1 MPKKYIPYEP
11 VPLRGQ
17 ALLGN
22 IPRPRRLLTYRGNDG
37 VFAKL
42 DRGMPYYESEILET
56 VGAKSDNMLIQG
68 ECLTACA
75 MLKTQGVKVDLVYID
90 PPFASGADYAKQILL
105 RPNPELTKKA
115 RKAAQALDNEDLRA
129 FEEKIY
135 GDVWRKENYLNWM
148 YENLCAIRSV
158 MAKTAS
164 IYVHL
169 DWHIGHYVKV
179 LLDEVFGDANFR
191 NEIVWKKLNSPK
203 AQSDTFGNQ
212 KDSIFYYTMS
222 EEGAVFNKIYRK
234 AGATALNAYRY
245 DDNDGRGKY
254 RLIEIEA
261 HGDQNYPGRKEV
273 VFKGRKAAYLHSLE
287 TLKEF
292 DKAGLIYTSST
303 GRLSKKKYLSE
314 MKGVLVSD
322 IWTDGDVSPIQGAEK
337 IDYPTQKP
345 EALLRRIIEASTHE
359 GMLVADF
366 FGGSGTAAIVAN
378 NTGRKFIHCDPGAN
392 SIQTARD
399 RLKKSKAQFQIVQI
413 KDGVNLF
420 RNPKQTME
428 KLARFI
434 PGLRRNANGNNGGN
448 GFWFGSLQDS
458 KLGTIPVYVPDLRD
472 SSQKILDEVIV
483 NKILNEELH
492 KLSEND
498 VKKVVVYYADIDDPK
513 AVSKQIGENN
523 TTTIKVELRDLK
535 DILADTVVN
544 DYAEFK
550 CAPAPSGK
558 GHRVTLNKF
567 VSDRLVEK
575 IAEFNAKNGLVN
587 KTKPVIISDS
597 GLELIE
603 MVALDCGN
611 KDGKWKSDAEIVI
624 DELGF
629 VADNGGKT
637 GELWDGTITAP
648 KRPLRLKIRN
658 ICGDEIVC
666 AIEESPAKKKPQK
679 RGK

>member
-90 PPFASGADYAKQILL
+90 PPFASGADYAKQIYL
-105 RPNPELTKKA
+105 RPNPALAKKA
-115 RKAAQALDNEDLRA
+115 RKAARSLDNEDLRA

-148 YENLCAIRSV
+148 CENLCAIRSV
-158 MAKTAS
+158 MAKNAS

-179 LLDEVFGDANFR
+179 LMDEIFGEDNFR
-191 NEIVWKKLNSPK
+191 NEIIWCYSGG
-203 AQSDTFGNQ
+203 ATS
-212 KDSIFYYTMS
+212 KDGYPRKHDAIYRYTMGD
-222 EEGAVFNKIYRK
+222 EWVFNTEFKPYK
-234 AGATALNAYRY
+234 ENTQQVGKHSTHSGAA
-245 DDNDGRGKY
+245 
-254 RLIEIEA
+254 EIDLE
-261 HGDQNYPGRKEV
+261 
-273 VFKGRKAAYLHSLE
+273 KG
-287 TLKEF
+287 TPVT
-292 DKAGLIYTSST
+292 DW
-303 GRLSKKKYLSE
+303 
-314 MKGVLVSD
+314 
-322 IWTDGDVSPIQGAEK
+322 WTDIKTVTGWAPEELG
-337 IDYPTQKP
+337 YNTQKP

-399 RLKKSKAQFQIVQI
+399 RLKKNKAQFQIVQI

-458 KLGTIPVYVPDLRD
+458 KLGAIPVYVPDLRD

-492 KLSEND
+492 KLSEDD
-498 VKKVVVYYADIDDPK
+498 VKKVVVYYADIDDRE

-535 DILADTVVN
+535 DILADTVVD

-550 CAPAPSGK
+550 CSPAPSGK
-558 GHRVTLNKF
+558 GHCVTINKF
-567 VSDRLVEK
+567 VSDRLLEK

-611 KDGKWKSDAEIVI
+611 KDGKWKSDAEIII